1 MTRRPPPFFFPAAI
15 TVAFAA
21 GAPVFAQSSG
31 GTLAPPPPAASPA
44 KPADASAAAGRTV
57 TLALTRPGNYTYW
70 TVAPSGQGAVATMG
84 PDQKTARVPL
94 PNDAREIRILS
105 AADGTLALLPVT
117 KAKSGQTITAG
128 PQNFVYVRQLPV
140 SVSGAN
146 GKPVRSA
153 VVTLADAK
161 GRRDQRVLTEAEA
174 GRVAFDLVPIGKAT
188 LTAAYGT
195 GAGGPKTTQSITVAP
210 APGGQIT
217 PIALSL
223 SGDVPTLD
231 APANGAAPA
240 APAAAPAPIIVQMP
254 AAAPALKDDDAAR
267 GPSWIAGIL
276 GLALLAGG
284 GIFGLRYAR
293 ARGLTVPGAL
303 RKMGVEMPQ
312 DAVGDRAG
320 SLKPAN
326 AVPVLPP
333 LPALND
339 LPAATPAAGSVATLS
354 ALAPAAGSGPRLVGM
369 AGSVAGKVV
378 PVGDGVPVTLGRDAA
393 NTLALPGDTTASRR
407 HARVEARAG
416 GGFVVVD
423 EGSSN
428 GTFVNGARTTGE
440 QSLRPGDEVQVGAA
454 RFRFEA

>member
-1 MTRRPPPFFFPAAI
+1 MTRPPRFFTFRAAT
-15 TVAFAA
+15 TVAVTLA
-21 GAPVFAQSSG
+21 GTPVFAQSSG
-31 GTLAPPPPAASPA
+31 GTLTPPPPATNTAATPPA
-44 KPADASAAAGRTV
+44 QPAAAGRTV
-57 TLALTRPGNYTYW
+57 ALALTRPGNYTYW

-94 PNDAREIRILS
+94 PNDAREIRVLS

-117 KAKSGQTITAG
+117 KAKSGQTITAA

-140 SVSGAN
+140 TVSGAN
-146 GKPVRSA
+146 NKPVRSA

-174 GRVAFDLVPIGKAT
+174 GRVAFDLVPMGKAT

-195 GAGGPKTTQSITVAP
+195 AAGGPKTTQSITVAP
-210 APGGQIT
+210 APGGQIA

-231 APANGAAPA
+231 APATRATPA

-254 AAAPALKDDDAAR
+254 AAPALKDDEAAR
-267 GPSWIAGIL
+267 RPSWIAGIL

-284 GIFGLRYAR
+284 GVLGLRYAR

-303 RKMGVEMPQ
+303 RKMGIEMPQ
-312 DAVGDRAG
+312 DAAGDVAG

-326 AVPVLPP
+326 AAPILPP

-339 LPAATPAAGSVATLS
+339 LPAATAARGGGGQVV
-354 ALAPAAGSGPRLVGM
+354 APAGGFGPRLVGM

-407 HARVEARAG
+407 HARVEARPG
-416 GGFVVVD
+416 GDFIVVD